1 MRVKVPQVFG
11 KKRYTHTLDH
21 DVSTTLDYGFCQPIM
36 AREIPADTTINFSVA
51 QFVRLGIVVSPTF
64 GRMHLRTY
72 NAFVPIET
80 VYEPFGSFIAG
91 QSYSHG
97 GQSYIPTQV
106 TCTTLGQLSA
116 CVALHSK
123 IALFL
128 TTGMTTPSDN
138 ATRYSG
144 VSLTKFDGQPGDPT
158 YLDFVTS
165 LLGVGPDCADEIVGN
180 ICEPMELEQNIYDPQ
195 ADEQPSMDEFDWF
208 HPFEFEGTQYL
219 VAGRLT
225 RAGRNLRSVLLGCG
239 YQFDLASRV
248 KVSLLPI
255 ISYYKT
261 YFDKFNPHREVT
273 WKDTNVYQLME
284 SLQNQGDFDIE
295 HLSRGASYDVSV
307 RFWRWILHDVPLCY
321 YTSNPDFFSA
331 HITGTALDVATQEN
345 DSIGSSL
352 DGPAFP
358 FLNGQ
363 NNLDYISADQKTNA
377 SLGNQTRYGNLSDI
391 NRASLRILD
400 ELSKRI
406 NVHSAFGTRIREY
419 LKSILGSQYLEDDRI
434 DFLKSQ
440 SFNVD
445 ITDIYSMAETNEA
458 SLGQYAGKGLGAIDQ
473 DHAEKINFKTPTP
486 GFLVSFICLV
496 PETRYYQGLDLLN
509 THLTRRQFFDS
520 QFDGITLLPTPKY
533 AMFSSFDFRHYRE
546 MGIMSS
552 FGNIPVYSENKVAQN
567 VVNGDMSRRSTRAS
581 YQAYTLDRQLP
592 NTRVRQIGLSSSGT
606 WEFQNLSP
614 AALVCGEFWRY
625 IGRDRWN
632 GNFDRI
638 FLGSGRIDASDVYY
652 TPDTSDLGFFTDN
665 GYPDDNF
672 IVHNRIFLKLHN
684 VMLPLGQSF
693 DTGADGNSSMEVEK
707 A

>member
-1 MRVKVPQVFG
+1 
-11 KKRYTHTLDH
+11 
-21 DVSTTLDYGFCQPIM
+21 
-36 AREIPADTTINFSVA
+36 
-51 QFVRLGIVVSPTF
+51 
-64 GRMHLRTY
+64 
-72 NAFVPIET
+72 
-80 VYEPFGSFIAG
+80 
-91 QSYSHG
+91 
-97 GQSYIPTQV
+97 
-106 TCTTLGQLSA
+106 
-116 CVALHSK
+116 
-123 IALFL
+123 
-128 TTGMTTPSDN
+128 
-138 ATRYSG
+138 
-144 VSLTKFDGQPGDPT
+144 
-158 YLDFVTS
+158 
-165 LLGVGPDCADEIVGN
+165 
-180 ICEPMELEQNIYDPQ
+180 
-195 ADEQPSMDEFDWF
+195 MDEFDWF
-208 HPFEFEGTQYL
+208 YPFEFDGSQYL

-239 YQFDLASRV
+239 YQFDLVSSV

-255 ISYYKT
+255 ISYYKA
-261 YFDKFNPHREVT
+261 YFDKFNPHREIT
-273 WKDTNVYQLME
+273 WKDTNVYQMME

-295 HLSRGASYDVSV
+295 HLSRGSSYDVAV
-307 RFWRWILHDVPLCY
+307 RFWRWILHDMPLCY

-331 HITGTALDVATQEN
+331 HITGTALNVATQVQDGDAQET
-345 DSIGSSL
+345 
-352 DGPAFP
+352 DGPSFP
-358 FLNGQ
+358 FINGENQDDFVGAYAAQ
-363 NNLDYISADQKTNA
+363 NKNA
-377 SLGNQTRYGNLSDI
+377 SLVNQQGVGLMSV

-445 ITDIYSMAETNEA
+445 ITDIYSMAETTEA
-458 SLGQYAGKGLGAIDQ
+458 SLGQYAGKGLGFIDQ
-473 DHAEKINFKTPTP
+473 EHAEKINFKTPTP

-533 AMFSSFDFRHYRE
+533 AMFSSYDFRHFRE
-546 MGIMSS
+546 QGIMSS

-592 NTRVRQIGLSSSGT
+592 NTRVKKVGLMTSNV
-606 WEFQNLSP
+606 WEFQNVSP

-638 FLGSGRIDASDVYY
+638 FLGSGKLDASDVYY
-652 TPDTSDLGFFTDN
+652 SPDTADLGFFTDN